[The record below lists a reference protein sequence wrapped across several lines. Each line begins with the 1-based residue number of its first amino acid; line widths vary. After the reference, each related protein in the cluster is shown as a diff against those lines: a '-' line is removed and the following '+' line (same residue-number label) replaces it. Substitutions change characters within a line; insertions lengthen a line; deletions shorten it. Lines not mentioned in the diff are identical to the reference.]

1 MYNEHLFGCAV
12 TFSISKRLRKRGK
25 DGSKTPRQHVHQLI
39 TPQHAIQ
46 QIVTNA
52 TGKLTHLEH
61 MCTMYYA
68 YAMDSTLQASGFEKN
83 VR

>member
-25 DGSKTPRQHVHQLI
+25 DGSKTPHQHVHQLI

-46 QIVTNA
+46 HIITNA
-52 TGKLTHLEH
+52 TGKLTHFEH

-68 YAMDSTLQASGFEKN
+68 YAMDSTLHALGLEKN
-83 VR
+83 AR